1 MLSQITVGDLMSRD
15 VVSVSPSAKLTE
27 AVQLMK
33 EFGIRHLPV
42 VENGRLVGIV
52 SRGDIREA
60 KPSDVTSLSVW
71 EINYLWEQLH
81 VRDVMTKTVITVE
94 PDQHLIHT
102 LRLMMARRFGSLPVV
117 QDGKLVG
124 IITEIDIFTKFASL
138 IEAELVR
145 AE

>member
-1 MLSQITVGDLMSRD
+1 MLYQITVGDLMSRD
-15 VVSVSPSAKLTE
+15 VVSVSPNAKLTD
-27 AVQLMK
+27 AIALMK

-42 VENGRLVGIV
+42 VEHGKLVGIV

-71 EINYLWEQLH
+71 EINYLWEQLS
-81 VRDVMTKTVITVE
+81 VRDVMTKEVITVE
-94 PDQHLIHT
+94 PDQHLLHT
-102 LRLMMARRFGSLPVV
+102 LRVLMARHFSSLPVV
-117 QDGKLVG
+117 RDGELVG
-124 IITEIDIFTKFASL
+124 IITETDIFQKFASL